1 MIPSAEACFRLMDAY
16 EMPDNIRRHSI
27 MVERIA
33 RLIAGKLREA
43 GLSLSLETVTAGALM
58 HDIAKS
64 LCLKTGEVHSVKGL
78 EICLQNNLDEI
89 AEVVAEHV
97 VLKNHRP
104 DGPITEKE
112 IVYYADKRV
121 NHDVVVSLEDRLLY
135 LLERY
140 GKEVEHLE
148 QVIQRNFEICKEVER
163 RIFLALDFEPGD
175 LAGILEK
182 DGGR

>member
-1 MIPSAEACFRLMDAY
+1 MCFNLMDTY
-16 EMPDNIRRHSI
+16 EMPDNIRRHSM

-33 RLIAGKLREA
+33 RLLAERLRKK
-43 GLSLSLETVTAGALM
+43 GLSLSLEKVTAGALM
-58 HDIAKS
+58 HDIAKAP
-64 LCLKTGEVHSVKGL
+64 CLKTGEVHSLKGRD
-78 EICLQNNLDEI
+78 ICIRHNLDEI
-89 AEVVAEHV
+89 AEIVAEHV

-121 NHDVVVSLEDRLLY
+121 KHDVVVSLEERLRY

-148 QVIQRNFEICKEVER
+148 QAILRNFEICQELEK
-163 RIFLALDFEPGD
+163 RIFLALDFKPED
-175 LAGILEK
+175 LAQRLQSH
-182 DGGR
+182 GGF

>member
-1 MIPSAEACFRLMDAY
+1 MIPSPDTCLSLMDTY
-16 EMPDNIRRHSI
+16 EMPSHIRRHSI

-33 RLIAGKLREA
+33 CLLAERLRKV
-43 GLSLSLETVTAGALM
+43 GLSLSLEKVKAGALM

-64 LCLKTGEVHSVKGL
+64 LCLKTGEGHAVKGR

-89 AEVVAEHV
+89 AEIVAEHV

-104 DGPITEKE
+104 DAPITEKE

-121 NHDVVVSLEDRLLY
+121 NHDVVVSLEERLQY

-140 GKEVEHLE
+140 GKEMAHLE
-148 QVIQRNFEICKEVER
+148 QAIMRNFEICKEVER
-163 RIFLALDFEPGD
+163 LIFSKLNLDPGD
-175 LAGILEK
+175 LAEMLHSE
-182 DGGR
+182 GGS

>member
-1 MIPSAEACFRLMDAY
+1 MIPSADECFRLMDTY

-33 RLIAGKLREA
+33 SLIAGRLQKA
-43 GLSLSLETVTAGALM
+43 GLSLSPEKVTAGALM

-64 LCLKTGEVHSVKGL
+64 LCLKTGEVHSVKGR
-78 EICLQNNLDEI
+78 EICLQHHLDEI
-89 AEVVAEHV
+89 ADIVAEHV

-104 DGPITEKE
+104 GGPITEKE

-121 NHDVVVSLEDRLLY
+121 NHDVVVSLEERLRY

-148 QVIQRNFEICKEVER
+148 QAIMRNFEVCKELER
-163 RIFLALDFEPGD
+163 LIFSKLNLNPGD
-175 LAGILEK
+175 LAGMLQGES
-182 DGGR
+182 GF